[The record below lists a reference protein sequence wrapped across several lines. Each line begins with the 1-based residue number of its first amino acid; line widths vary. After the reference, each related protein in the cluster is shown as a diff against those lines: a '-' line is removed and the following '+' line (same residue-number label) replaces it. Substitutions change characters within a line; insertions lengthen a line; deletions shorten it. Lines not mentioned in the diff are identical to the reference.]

1 MMTKFKTFRLIPLG
15 DAKRL
20 TKGLFPGG
28 LENMS
33 QPNHTPAV

>member
-1 MMTKFKTFRLIPLG
+1 MTKFKTFRLIALG

-28 LENMS
+28 LENMT
-33 QPNHTPAV
+33 QPNYTPAV